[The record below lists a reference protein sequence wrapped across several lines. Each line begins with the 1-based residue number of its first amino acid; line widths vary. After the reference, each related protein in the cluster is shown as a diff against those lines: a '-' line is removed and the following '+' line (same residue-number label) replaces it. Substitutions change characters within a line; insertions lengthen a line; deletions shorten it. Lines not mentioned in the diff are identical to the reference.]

1 MIILNS
7 ISLSSQGLQ
16 NAMYSFDSHASQLTK
31 SLDDSMSVKSTDDFI
46 DHMVGMN
53 LSVKQ
58 VQMETKKIKANDEM
72 FGYLLDIFA

>member
-1 MIILNS
+1 
-7 ISLSSQGLQ
+7 
-16 NAMYSFDSHASQLTK
+16 MYSFDSHASQLTK
-31 SLDDSMSVKSTDDFI
+31 SLDKSKSVESTDDFI